1 MTWENSL
8 LPASYRDIEFDILS
22 VDDDATRALARHSYP
37 YTDGADIEDM
47 GREAR
52 RSSVRAIF
60 FGDDYEERLQA
71 FLKALDQPG
80 AGVLVHPVFGV
91 MEQMQV
97 STYRVSHTAEVPDSC
112 NINIDFEESV
122 TALPFFDRDLAS
134 QKADEVD
141 SAADDVESANADT
154 LATETGKLEASAD
167 AGSMS
172 ALSRISA
179 MRQQAVGLLLSVKN
193 EFNTV
198 LTSITDPIRNILGFV
213 ADVTSMAQQIVDLA
227 PNELEFLQN
236 FALSNFQKVDRLFTL
251 PVVSGLN
258 TIGSSVPLAAP
269 AGYQAWAATNA
280 ATAVTPIVNLASLST
295 NYIPPSSVYP
305 VSQDQALA
313 DKQVLTTYL
322 AVQRAVLKSRILANV
337 LASEVTTPNLTPRQV
352 EQLVSI
358 VRASVNE
365 AISQIKVR
373 YSLEQARQLTE
384 PLKTLAFKVQ
394 ESGRSV
400 INARP
405 PLIVRQV
412 ASKAPLRLLAHIWYG
427 DQGRALELQRLNNLR
442 KPNMINTGDVLN
454 AYAK

>member
-8 LPASYRDIEFDILS
+8 LPASFRDIEFDMLS

-60 FGDDYEERLQA
+60 FGDDYEDRLQA
-71 FLKALDQPG
+71 FLKVLDQTG

-97 STYRVSHTAEVPDSC
+97 SSYRISHTAEAPDSC
-112 NINIDFEESV
+112 TINIEFEESV

-134 QKADEVD
+134 QKTDEVD
-141 SAADDVESANADT
+141 AAADDVDSANAAA
-154 LATETGKLEASAD
+154 LAAETGKLEASAD

-179 MRQQAVGLLLSVKN
+179 LRQQAVGLLLCVKN
-193 EFNTV
+193 ELSAV
-198 LTSITDPIRNILGFV
+198 LTSITDPIRNVLGFV
-213 ADVTSMAQQIVDLA
+213 ADVTAMAQQIVDLV
-227 PNELEFLQN
+227 PDEIEFLQN
-236 FALSNFQKVDRLFTL
+236 FATSNFQKIDRLFTL
-251 PVVSGLN
+251 P
-258 TIGSSVPLAAP
+258 TIAGVTTSGSSIPLAAP
-269 AGYQAWAATNA
+269 VGYQAWAASNA
-280 ATAVTPIVNLASLST
+280 ATAVTPVVSLASQSST
-295 NYIPPSSVYP
+295 YIPPSSVYP
-305 VSQDQALA
+305 VSPAQSLA
-313 DKQVLTTYL
+313 DTQILTTYL

-337 LASEVTTPNLTPRQV
+337 LASEVAAPNLTPRQV
-352 EQLVSI
+352 EQLVTT
-358 VRASVNE
+358 VRASINE
-365 AISQIKVR
+365 AISQTKAR

-394 ESGRSV
+394 ESGRTV

-405 PLIVRQV
+405 PLVVRTV
-412 ASKAPLRLLAHIWYG
+412 DSKAPLRLLAHIWYG

-442 KPNMINTGDVLN
+442 KPNMINTGDRLN